1 MVTSMTTL
9 QKDRSEPGA
18 VSCLLVTTENKEI
31 FVFDPQAFTILVK
44 VRALCMC
51 VCFKLQG
58 VPFQMTVPAVPVFIS
73 ASGLCD
79 VQYTISVACRDA
91 FVYTFKK

>member
-1 MVTSMTTL
+1 MCSV
-9 QKDRSEPGA
+9 
-18 VSCLLVTTENKEI
+18 VSVCLSLI
-31 FVFDPQAFTILVK
+31 
-44 VRALCMC
+44 
-51 VCFKLQG
+51 KLQG
-58 VPFQMTVPAVPVFIS
+58 VPFQMAVPAVPVFIS